1 MTTISKECLQ
11 WFREHGL
18 YPRDVAGDGNCLFNS
33 LVQLMRGCPEYNR
46 EMTQQFREYIVE
58 SMEERIKTDLNLRNA
73 LIALGNPQKY
83 LDNMKKDGEWGGYIE
98 IVVAAYLLGC
108 RIYIYDY
115 DLWNPEQNNWDHIY
129 QIPENRSRRIQ
140 YHLLRIHNNHYL
152 PIFTLNVLETY
163 RRGQN
168 RLCKPP
174 TRQSQTRPRTT
185 RKTVRFSSSSS
196 SSVDPMDP
204 VDPMHQEKKK
214 PTNDLLPGIL
224 FLIATV
230 GLGIGLGFGLTK

>member
-11 WFREHGL
+11 WFREHRL
-18 YPRDVAGDGNCLFNS
+18 YPQDVAGDGNCLFNS

-46 EMTQQFREYIVE
+46 EMTQQFREIIVD
-58 SMEERIKTDLNLRNA
+58 SMEELITTDPHLRNA
-73 LIALGNPQKY
+73 LHRPQEY
-83 LDNMKKDGEWGGYIE
+83 LNRMIKDGEWGGYIE
-98 IVVAAYLLGC
+98 IVVAAHLLDC

-115 DLWNPEQNNWDHIY
+115 NLWNPEQNNWNHIY

-140 YHLLRIHNNHYL
+140 YHLLRIYNNHYL
-152 PIFTLNVLETY
+152 PLFTHNVLQTY

-174 TRQSQTRPRTT
+174 TRQSQTRPRTP
-185 RKTVRFSSSSS
+185 RKSVRFSSS
-196 SSVDPMDP
+196 VHP
-204 VDPMHQEKKK
+204 VDPVHPMDQKKK